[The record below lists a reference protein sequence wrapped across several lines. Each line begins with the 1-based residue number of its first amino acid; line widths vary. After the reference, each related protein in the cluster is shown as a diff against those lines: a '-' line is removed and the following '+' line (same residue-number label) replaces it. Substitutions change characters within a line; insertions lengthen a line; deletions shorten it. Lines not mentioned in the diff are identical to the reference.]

1 MSKFKVDK
9 YFLERG
15 MLHWAEIGYG
25 EIEDNPEYGEE
36 FGGMKILDSIGT
48 KLHKAIVDKSNKK
61 NWAWIEI
68 EYDELGWYDYW
79 LEHYQLGDFENYHR
93 EILEDPSELE
103 YYGCDYFAESVK
115 TCRKLRKVFN
125 DKIQNA
131 EEYFSVI

>member
-25 EIEDNPEYGEE
+25 EIDDNPEYGEE

-61 NWAWIEI
+61 DWAWIEI
-68 EYDELGWYDYW
+68 EHDELGWYDYW
-79 LEHYQLGDFENYHR
+79 LEHYQMMTFENEHR
-93 EILEDPSELE
+93 EILDDPSELD

-115 TCRKLRKVFN
+115 TSRKLRKVFN

-131 EEYFSVI
+131 KEYFAVI

>member
-1 MSKFKVDK
+1 MSKFKVGK

-25 EIEDNPEYGEE
+25 EIDDNPEYGEE
-36 FGGMKILDSIGT
+36 FGGMKILDSIAT

-79 LEHYQLGDFENYHR
+79 LEHYLISFENEHR
-93 EILEDPSELE
+93 EILDDPSELD
-103 YYGCDYFAESVK
+103 YYGCDYFAESK
-115 TCRKLRKVFN
+115 NLSRKLRKAF
-125 DKIQNA
+125 DTQIQNRKDF
-131 EEYFSVI
+131 YSVI

>member
-1 MSKFKVDK
+1 MSKFKVGK

-15 MLHWAEIGYG
+15 MLHWAEIGYC
-25 EIEDNPEYGEE
+25 EIDDNPEYGEE

-79 LEHYQLGDFENYHR
+79 LEHYLISFENEHR
-93 EILEDPSELE
+93 EILDDPSELD
-103 YYGCDYFAESVK
+103 YYGCDYFAESK
-115 TCRKLRKVFN
+115 NLSRKLRKAF
-125 DKIQNA
+125 DTQIQNRKDF
-131 EEYFSVI
+131 YSVI